1 MIVRFGDRVRLRMV
15 IGNFLSN
22 CLHCVFLSLLAIKF
36 TPHSG
41 SIIVKKKRLNSIHEK
56 MFVIK
61 EAKNKDVLK
70 TDRETYHRVIET
82 IGDKYHMILVSKT
95 LYQNQDFEDWTSW
108 IQLSVSDTGI
118 GISEQDLKTLFHP

>member
-22 CLHCVFLSLLAIKF
+22 CILCVFLSLLAIKF

-41 SIIVKKKRLNSIHEK
+41 SITVKKKRLNSIHEK